1 MRGNDNF
8 TESMSDDSAE
18 ESIFQRVKINHLK
31 ALLSRVPESDGE
43 REVTV
48 PGPLISQ
55 IENLVRDN
63 LEHENLPAVV
73 SSSDTTVD
81 VSEVHCLTAPME
93 TPVTSSATSLPV
105 PAVVILASAADST
118 GGGELV
124 EQPSSSR
131 EKRSPLEK
139 RVTRSAAAKIQGHG
153 TVTSPTTTPI
163 KPPRKKTAPKSEPTK
178 KQKDLG
184 LRQMITEMMNSARCG
199 LKKENARGLHIE
211 AALEAQHAVH
221 PFSADE
227 IEAKEIMQALAKMQ
241 RFEQLKDFSVLE
253 LKEFYKDEG
262 INKIGENYVQ
272 KLGKK
277 ELVEGLVN
285 HWGQVGV
292 AEYIPLPSSV
302 VPAAGIEKASN
313 VAAYVQ
319 RVKSS
324 GEKAEYGTFFFFF
337 CVKKTITDDIF
348 FF

>member
-1 MRGNDNF
+1 M
-8 TESMSDDSAE
+8 
-18 ESIFQRVKINHLK
+18 
-31 ALLSRVPESDGE
+31 
-43 REVTV
+43 
-48 PGPLISQ
+48 
-55 IENLVRDN
+55 
-63 LEHENLPAVV
+63 
-73 SSSDTTVD
+73 
-81 VSEVHCLTAPME
+81 
-93 TPVTSSATSLPV
+93 
-105 PAVVILASAADST
+105 
-118 GGGELV
+118 
-124 EQPSSSR
+124 
-131 EKRSPLEK
+131 
-139 RVTRSAAAKIQGHG
+139 
-153 TVTSPTTTPI
+153 
-163 KPPRKKTAPKSEPTK
+163 
-178 KQKDLG
+178 
-184 LRQMITEMMNSARCG
+184 RQMITKMMNSARCG

-241 RFEQLKDFSVLE
+241 RFEQLKNFSVVE

-324 GEKAEYGTFFFFF
+324 GEKAEYGTFFLREDSICLKFSSKLDGGMRRFYVVCYPKHELKRLSPISKLF
-337 CVKKTITDDIF
+337 VTGRLL
-348 FF
+348 